1 MAGTALRAAAGASK
15 PTAAAATLAGPAAVG
30 LSAASGGRGS
40 TQGRERWTMGPLLRF
55 NSTPLEAAFQQALS
69 GRRGVAELCWSALAC
84 TPSVLWE
91 LRQRRPLHFVVL
103 GLAVVLLPLC
113 AAWLRARAP
122 GRRAAQQAALV
133 AHMVFWAALW
143 AVSQRASA
151 GLPPRASSAL
161 CSAAAPEAAALLVI
175 LLRLASH
182 SWVPLLAVYPHLV
195 GMSLPAAAAGQAAAA
210 IAAAVAGGAACKQA
224 LAACPADGELFVR
237 AAAQLDSIVAAA
249 LPLGAPVPARLP
261 HSDGRCWDAAAACRA
276 TTLLVHVTACGLLSL
291 GLAYAAE
298 RQQRQEFAARQGQW
312 QAEAELQWRRVP
324 AWHGVLQC
332 ALAACV
338 AWLPLSTW
346 LRQ

>member
-1 MAGTALRAAAGASK
+1 MA
-15 PTAAAATLAGPAAVG
+15 
-30 LSAASGGRGS
+30 
-40 TQGRERWTMGPLLRF
+40 
-55 NSTPLEAAFQQALS
+55 
-69 GRRGVAELCWSALAC
+69 
-84 TPSVLWE
+84 
-91 LRQRRPLHFVVL
+91 
-103 GLAVVLLPLC
+103 
-113 AAWLRARAP
+113 
-122 GRRAAQQAALV
+122 
-133 AHMVFWAALW
+133 
-143 AVSQRASA
+143 
-151 GLPPRASSAL
+151 
-161 CSAAAPEAAALLVI
+161 
-175 LLRLASH
+175 LLRLPTTCPLLAPAFPASQ
-182 SWVPLLAVYPHLV
+182 SQVPLLAVYPHLV

-224 LAACPADGELFVR
+224 LAACPADWELFVR

-276 TTLLVHVTACGLLSL
+276 TTLLVHVSCPVVRPCLSNPACPCTECLCRETLPSPQVPAPAMLATLVWVQVTACGLLSL

-312 QAEAELQWRRVP
+312 QAEAELQWQRVP

-338 AWLPLSTW
+338 AWLPLSAW